1 MAEAAPFRGAFDQ
14 PRHVGERELVVAPA
28 HHAEVRFERRERII
42 GDLRLRCAQRGD
54 QRRLSRVGEA
64 DQRRVGEQLE
74 LEAQPLLLAVLT
86 LLGEARRAPR
96 VREEPRVAAPTLSA
110 ARREPAVAVAH
121 EVGQHVVVGA
131 VDDRA
136 LGHVDDEV
144 GAAHTVL
151 RLPRPVRPRPGLAV
165 RVVAKREERRD
176 VAVRL
181 QPHVAAPA
189 AVAAV
194 GPAARHVRL
203 SPEGDAA
210 RAAVATLDVALRYVD
225 EARHR
230 ELPRYFLAV
239 WMRLR
244 PPALQHPC
252 VGAVISRASGS
263 APGWSSWRPSA
274 PGSWRPSAAGSSLPL
289 SRPASSR
296 GSP

>member
-1 MAEAAPFRGAFDQ
+1 A
-14 PRHVGERELVVAPA
+14 
-28 HHAEVRFERRERII
+28 
-42 GDLRLRCAQRGD
+42 
-54 QRRLSRVGEA
+54 
-64 DQRRVGEQLE
+64 
-74 LEAQPLLLAVLT
+74 
-86 LLGEARRAPR
+86 
-96 VREEPRVAAPTLSA
+96 LSA
-110 ARREPAVAVAH
+110 ARREPAVAVAQ
-121 EVGQHVVVGA
+121 EGSAHVVVAA
-131 VDDRA
+131 VHDRA

-144 GAAHTVL
+144 GTAHTAL

-210 RAAVATLDVALRYVD
+210 RAAVATLHVALRYVD

-230 ELPRYFLAV
+230 ELLDYFLAV

-244 PPALQHPC
+244 PPALQRPC
-252 VGAVISRASGS
+252 IGAFTFRASGS
-263 APGWSSWRPSA
+263 APGSSWRPS
-274 PGSWRPSAAGSSLPL
+274 P
-289 SRPASSR
+289 PASSR